1 MGLYDTGKGNDYGQC
16 LIVIN
21 LCDRIGGK
29 IMSEYFEYLEELRQ
43 SGQTNMFGA
52 GAYLQQE
59 FGLGRYE
66 ARDILKQWME
76 SYDAKSI
83 A

>member
-1 MGLYDTGKGNDYGQC
+1 MN
-16 LIVIN
+16 
-21 LCDRIGGK
+21 
-29 IMSEYFEYLEELRQ
+29 EYFEYLEELRQ

-52 GAYLQQE
+52 SAYLQQE

-76 SYDAKSI
+76 SYNGKCI

>member
-1 MGLYDTGKGNDYGQC
+1 
-16 LIVIN
+16 
-21 LCDRIGGK
+21 
-29 IMSEYFEYLEELRQ
+29 MSEYFEYLNELRE

-59 FGLGRYE
+59 FGLGRHE

-76 SYDAKSI
+76 SYNGKCI